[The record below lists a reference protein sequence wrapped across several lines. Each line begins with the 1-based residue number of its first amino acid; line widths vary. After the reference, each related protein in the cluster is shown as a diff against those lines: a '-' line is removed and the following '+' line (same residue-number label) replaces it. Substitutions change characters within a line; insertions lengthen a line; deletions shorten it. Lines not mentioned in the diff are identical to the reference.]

1 MPGMARWNLSLRLTF
16 GLRTSG
22 RRRSLASALGV
33 AVAALAFAAPAD
45 RAWSQTPAGK
55 PLTVLVNYDVGGPTD
70 LEARLLARHIGKHL
84 AGKPNVIVQNIGGAA
99 GLIGTKFLGEV
110 APKDGSMMG
119 YLTGSTQRYVSNPER
134 FTVDFRTYEFIA
146 VVPSGRIHFMRT
158 DVKPGIKTAADIVK
172 ADGLIVG
179 GLGRDQP
186 KDMAMRLTLDL
197 LGVPHSYI
205 TGYNSS
211 SQAFL
216 ALQRGEISYY
226 ADSPPIYHTKVE
238 PMVQAGE
245 LLPVFYDPG
254 FDGVTYSVPKQM
266 RGMPM
271 LPFHELYQKVKGG
284 MPSGPLWEA
293 YKSLLM
299 VNGTMYRLVAM
310 PPGSPREVVGALREA
325 VMQLNNDEAYLEEA
339 QRIMGEAPEYVSSA
353 DLNERVRQGLTI
365 KPELKAFMESYVKRP

>member
-1 MPGMARWNLSLRLTF
+1 MAGWNLSLQW
-16 GLRTSG
+16 TSS
-22 RRRSLASALGV
+22 RRKSAAIGV
-33 AVAALAFAAPAD
+33 AAAALAFASPP
-45 RAWSQTPAGK
+45 AWSQTPAGK

-84 AGKPNVIVQNIGGAA
+84 ASKPNVIVQNIGGAA
-99 GLIGTKFLGEV
+99 GLIGAKFLGEV

-119 YLTGSTQRYVSNPER
+119 YLTGSTQRYVSHPER

-158 DVKPGIKTAADIVK
+158 DVRPGIKTATDIVK

-197 LGVPHSYI
+197 LGVPHTYV

-238 PMVQAGE
+238 PMVQAGT

-271 LPFHELYQKVKGG
+271 LPFQELYQKIKGG
-284 MPSGPLWEA
+284 TPSGPLWDA

-299 VNGTMYRLVAM
+299 VNGTMYRLLAM
-310 PPGSPREVVGALREA
+310 PPGAPHEVVVALRQA
-325 VMQLNNDEAYLEEA
+325 VMQLNDDPAYLEEA
-339 QRIMGEAPEYVSSA
+339 QRTMGEAPEYVSSP

-365 KPELKAFMESYVKRP
+365 KPELKAFMESYAKRP